1 MVEKVKKLV
10 DLIRKE
16 KGRIALVT
24 HISPDGDAV
33 GSLTGFYLFLKKI
46 GKDVDAILKDD
57 VPYFLDFVPGINEIK
72 KDFRGKYDLIFLLD
86 ASGFERTGFES
97 APAPKIIRIDHHISG
112 KIYSEYDLIIPEA
125 PSAGSLIL
133 KIIREYDESLLD
145 HDIKTALYTAL
156 LTDTASFR
164 HANSFK
170 WAFEDAHY
178 LVSNGLD
185 VTHIASMVFERKHLK
200 TYKLLEKALST
211 LTLEGNIGYIVIRK
225 SFFEEVGANPEE
237 IQGFVSYPL
246 SIISADVGV
255 RFSEY
260 PENFWRISL
269 RGKGKVNLA
278 LVAEELG
285 GGGHFNAAGCRL
297 EGKESEV
304 IHKVLETIRKYMK
317 KSP

>member
-1 MVEKVKKLV
+1 MVEKIRKLV
-10 DLIRKE
+10 NLIKKE
-16 KGRIALVT
+16 NGRIALVT
-24 HISPDGDAV
+24 HMSPDGDAV
-33 GSLTGFYLFLKKI
+33 GSLTGFYLFLKKV
-46 GKDVDAILKDD
+46 GKDVDAVLKDD
-57 VPYFLDFVPGINEIK
+57 VPYFLDFVPGIKEIK
-72 KDFRGKYDLIFLLD
+72 KDFDGKYDLIFLLD
-86 ASGFERTGFES
+86 ASGFERTGFKLP
-97 APAPKIIRIDHHISG
+97 PAPLIIRIDHHISG
-112 KIYSEYDLIIPEA
+112 KAYSEYDLIIPEA
-125 PSAGSLIL
+125 PSVGSLIL
-133 KIIREYDESLLD
+133 KIIREYDEKLLD
-145 HDIKTALYTAL
+145 QDIKIALYTAL

-164 HANSFK
+164 HANSFR

-200 TYKLLEKALST
+200 TYKLLERALST
-211 LTLEGNIGYIVIRK
+211 LTLDGNIGYIVIRK

-246 SIISADVGV
+246 SIIDADVGV
-255 RFSEY
+255 RFSEH

-297 EGKESEV
+297 MGREHEV
-304 IHKVLETIRKYMK
+304 VQKVLDTIRKYMK

>member
-1 MVEKVKKLV
+1 MIEKIKKLV
-10 DLIRKE
+10 DLIRNE
-16 KGRIALVT
+16 RGRIALVT
-24 HISPDGDAV
+24 HMSPDGDAV
-33 GSLTGFYLFLKKI
+33 GSLTGFYLFLKKM

-72 KDFRGKYDLIFLLD
+72 RDFEGKYDLIFLLD

-97 APAPKIIRIDHHISG
+97 APAPQIIRIDHHISG

-125 PSAGSLIL
+125 PSVGSLIL
-133 KIIREYDESLLD
+133 KIIREYDEKLLD
-145 HDIKTALYTAL
+145 QDIKTALYTTL

-211 LTLEGNIGYIVIRK
+211 LTLDGNIGYIVIRK

-246 SIISADVGV
+246 SIIDADVGV
-255 RFSEY
+255 RFSEH

-297 EGKESEV
+297 VGKESEV